1 MKDLEKDIEQ
11 LSIKLEEIVEEAK
24 AYSIYDFIQEGIK
37 ITTIRRFIQK
47 EKSIFSISTDTIR
60 DICLVI
66 DNKNTKNKAYV
77 YEINHVLSEF
87 VESHIDILDNK
98 TLTDIGITKGTLDK
112 MRRNKLGMSYNLNTL
127 IKYARMIDDWRGD
140 QREEPI
146 QA

>member
-1 MKDLEKDIEQ
+1 MEGLEKDIEQ

-24 AYSIYDFIQEGIK
+24 IYSIYDFIQEGIK

-47 EKSIFSISTDTIR
+47 EKGIFSISTDTVR
-60 DICLVI
+60 NICLVI
-66 DNKNTKNKAYV
+66 DDKNTKNKAYF

-87 VESHIDILDNK
+87 VESHIDILDDK

-127 IKYARMIDDWRGD
+127 IKYARIIEDWRGN